1 MKRIL
6 LLTVAILAACLF
18 GGASARH
25 LDGRYADSSP
35 TRLSPPMVTLPR
47 SHALDIAP
55 ALVDHLLQH
64 EFAGSGL
71 VARRVQVFQSVLC
84 DPESFLYYSHNIFLM
99 KITTE
104 RSSMEITTD

>member
-18 GGASARH
+18 GGASAGD

-35 TRLSPPMVTLPR
+35 TRFSPQWSR
-47 SHALDIAP
+47 SPDSDV
-55 ALVDHLLQH
+55 VDHLLQH

-71 VARRVQVFQSVLC
+71 VARRIEVFQSVSL
-84 DPESFLYYSHNIFLM
+84 
-99 KITTE
+99 
-104 RSSMEITTD
+104 

>member
-55 ALVDHLLQH
+55 TLVDH
-64 EFAGSGL
+64 
-71 VARRVQVFQSVLC
+71 
-84 DPESFLYYSHNIFLM
+84 
-99 KITTE
+99 
-104 RSSMEITTD
+104 

>member
-35 TRLSPPMVTLPR
+35 TRLSPPWSR
-47 SHALDIAP
+47 SPGHMPSTSLRR
-55 ALVDHLLQH
+55 LLITCC
-64 EFAGSGL
+64 ST
-71 VARRVQVFQSVLC
+71 SSPVLAWSRA
-84 DPESFLYYSHNIFLM
+84 ESRFSN
-99 KITTE
+99 
-104 RSSMEITTD
+104 R